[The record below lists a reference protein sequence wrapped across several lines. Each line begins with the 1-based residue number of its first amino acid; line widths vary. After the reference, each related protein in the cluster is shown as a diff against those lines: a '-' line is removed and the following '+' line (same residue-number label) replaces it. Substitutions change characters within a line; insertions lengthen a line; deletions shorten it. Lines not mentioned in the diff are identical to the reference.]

1 MNNKKLW
8 IIAIALALV
17 VAVLVGAYF
26 LTRPAAEDGTKNVTV
41 TVVHKD
47 GTQKDFACKTEE
59 EYLGKLLVSE
69 GIVEDNQT
77 EYGLYILTADG
88 ETADWS
94 VDEGW
99 WAVYVGDEMAELG
112 ADSTVLTDGATYKLV
127 YTCGM

>member
-1 MNNKKLW
+1 MKNKKLW
-8 IIAIALALV
+8 IGAIALAVL
-17 VAVLVGAYF
+17 VAVLLGAYF
-26 LTRPAAEDGTKNVTV
+26 LTRPQGQEGLKKVTV
-41 TVVHKD
+41 SVIHKD
-47 GTQKDFACKTEE
+47 GTQKDFPFETEE
-59 EYLGKLLVSE
+59 EFLGKLLVNE

-112 ADSTVLTDGATYKLV
+112 ADSTVLTDGTTYKLV
-127 YTCGM
+127 YTCG